1 VVHRKVHDVYFHF
14 ATGGDFYLGQ
24 LSTMKDPNSVEFDT
38 PCPHWHD
45 MNNPVVV
52 EALDSCL
59 V

>member
-1 VVHRKVHDVYFHF
+1 
-14 ATGGDFYLGQ
+14 
-24 LSTMKDPNSVEFDT
+24 VEFDT